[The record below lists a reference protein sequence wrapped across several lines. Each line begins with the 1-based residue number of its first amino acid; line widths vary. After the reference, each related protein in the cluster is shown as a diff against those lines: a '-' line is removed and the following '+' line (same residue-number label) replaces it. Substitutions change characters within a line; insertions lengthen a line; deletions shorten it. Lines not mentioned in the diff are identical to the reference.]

1 MQIHTQESKQEE
13 WEGEGMQGRKG
24 EEKTEKERKKHE
36 GKRYFVCN
44 VTGLISNNTEKKKG
58 KSFWRVEF

>member
-36 GKRYFVCN
+36 GKQNILYVM
-44 VTGLISNNTEKKKG
+44 LLA
-58 KSFWRVEF
+58 